1 MTNRRLTSS
10 SLLAAAAVI
19 AAMTGVIIAHP
30 LGNFTINHYAR
41 IEASGDRINI
51 RYVIDMAEIP
61 AFQELQSIDADA
73 TASPSSTKLKSYAAR
88 SASKYAEK
96 ISLTVDGVPVR
107 LQPVASNVTLPRG
120 AGGLP
125 TLRLECDFKA
135 TLSASVGGATHRIR
149 FEDGSYE
156 DRIGWREIIVA
167 PATGWAIFDSSAF
180 GTGLTDELKA
190 YPEDSLAAPLDER
203 SAEFSLTRGA
213 VPAGAAALLTRD
225 GHPASESR
233 DRFAELIAVPNLTPL
248 IALIGLLIAAS
259 LGALHALSPGH
270 GKTIVG
276 AYLVGSK
283 GTARHAAFLGMTVTI
298 THTFGVFALG
308 LVTLFASQYV
318 VPERLFP
325 ILSLISG
332 GIVLV
337 IGLSLFIRRLRSA
350 LKHSRGHEH
359 SHDHPHHDHNH
370 SHDGETHS
378 HLPPEA
384 DEPRISLRSLLAL
397 GISGG
402 LLPCP
407 SALVVLLSAISLH
420 RVGYGLILVIA
431 FSLGL
436 ATTLTAVGL
445 AFVYAGRLIKR
456 PVASSR
462 LVRVLP
468 VVSALVIA
476 CAGAAICY
484 EALLQ
489 AGINITVPMASL
501 FRTFTASMVEQSAV
515 STVSVLTIGLVFGLK
530 HAVEADHIA
539 AVSTIVSERKSLLAS
554 SLVGGLWGVGHTI
567 SLLIAGVAVLLLH
580 VKIGERTAL
589 ALEFCVALMLI
600 ALGVNALRKMRRG
613 GKLHLHAH
621 HHGNVAHFHPHIHDS
636 LPESTEHTH
645 HGLQL
650 SARPLLIGMVH
661 GLAGSAALMLL
672 VLSTISS
679 PAVGLAYIAVFGVG
693 SIGGMI
699 AMSVL
704 VSLPVHLTAGHFN
717 RANQVVRTLAALFSL
732 GLGLF
737 MAYRIGFVD
746 YLFRP

>member
-10 SLLAAAAVI
+10 SLLAVAAVI

-61 AFQELQSIDADA
+61 AFQELQSIDAAA
-73 TASPSSTKLKSYAAR
+73 TASPSSTELKSYAAQ

-96 ISLTVDGVPVR
+96 INLTVDGVPLRV
-107 LQPVASNVTLPRG
+107 QPVASNVTLPRG

-213 VPAGAAALLTRD
+213 VPAGATALLTRD
-225 GHPASESR
+225 GHPASQSR

-308 LVTLFASQYV
+308 LVTLFASQYI

-378 HLPPEA
+378 HLPPGA
-384 DEPRISLRSLLAL
+384 DEPRIGLRSLLAL

-462 LVRVLP
+462 LVRVVP
-468 VVSALVIA
+468 VVSAFIIA

-484 EALLQ
+484 EALSQ
-489 AGINITVPMASL
+489 AGINIDASVASL
-501 FRTFTASMVEQSAV
+501 LRLFTVSMAQQHAV
-515 STVSVLTIGLVFGLK
+515 STVSILAIGLVFGLK

-539 AVSTIVSERKSLLAS
+539 AVSTIVSERKSVLAS
-554 SLVGGLWGVGHTI
+554 SLVGGLWGLGHTI

-600 ALGVNALRKMRRG
+600 ALGVSALRKLRRG

-621 HHGNVAHFHPHIHDS
+621 HHGDRAHFHPHIHDG
-636 LPESTEHTH
+636 PNESAPHTH

-650 SARPLLIGMVH
+650 SARPLLVGMVH

-679 PAVGLAYIAVFGVG
+679 PAVGLAYIGVFGVG

-699 AMSVL
+699 AMSAL

-717 RANQVVRTLAALFSL
+717 RANKVVRTLAAIFSL